1 MKSAY
6 ELAMERLDRESGPAK
21 KLSDDQKVRIADI
34 EKKYDAKVAELRLD
48 YDAQMQGAP
57 SLEDLDKLKTE
68 MAGKL
73 TALEADR
80 DKEKDAVWNE
90 A

>member
-6 ELAMERLDRESGPAK
+6 ELAMERLDKESGPAK
-21 KLSDDQKVRIADI
+21 KLSDDQKARIADI

-57 SLEDLDKLKTE
+57 SLEDLDKLKAE

>member
-1 MKSAY
+1 VKSAY